1 MRRASF
7 KPRGLLSPA
16 LEPRAPAQPPRSFGQ
31 PAADGHPRN
40 PGVPRQETPS
50 LNLRAQGLQFE
61 VTGLAGSLALAELVE
76 LLQGSPRAVT
86 CFSDTFHAVVRFHRA
101 LDACVD
107 TVSMVQKE
115 LTIPNASGVARSTC
129 KTVANRPA
137 HRKETSC
144 QATGY
149 PKGLE

>member
-1 MRRASF
+1 MHHSKLF
-7 KPRGLLSPA
+7 CQSQNSNRGNHNPLGNS
-16 LEPRAPAQPPRSFGQ
+16 QPQ
-31 PAADGHPRN
+31 P
-40 PGVPRQETPS
+40 QT

-76 LLQGSPRAVT
+76 LFQGSPRAVT
-86 CFSDTFHAVVRFHRA
+86 CFSDTLHAVVRFHRA
-101 LDACVD
+101 LDAWVD
-107 TVSMVQKE
+107 TVSMAQKE